1 MATFAMVKKATVVEN
16 ASRGENGGEK
26 NSTMVGKKK
35 VKVRESEG
43 FGILIK
49 RVFWGFKKIKVYM

>member
-1 MATFAMVKKATVVEN
+1 MVKKATVVEN